1 MSIDI
6 AALLA
11 EAQKLH
17 DQDARITASI
27 EVIFHDNFT
36 SFSFSVMERGRYDK
50 NYRAINRESRMAW
63 ELAKLNSTDKLI
75 AELRHMLETVK
86 SRIEK

>member
-1 MSIDI
+1 MTIDI
-6 AALLA
+6 SALLA
-11 EAQKLH
+11 EAQKMH

-27 EVIFHDNFT
+27 EAIFHDNFT

-63 ELAKLNSTDKLI
+63 ELAKLNSTDELI
-75 AELRHMLETVK
+75 AEMRRMFETVK
-86 SRIEK
+86 ARIEE

>member
-6 AALLA
+6 AALIA
-11 EAQKLH
+11 EAKKLH

-50 NYRAINRESRMAW
+50 NYRAINRESRMSW
-63 ELAKLNSTDKLI
+63 ELSDIKETSKLI
-75 AELRHMLETVK
+75 AELRSMFETVK